1 MRAVISVIG
10 SDTVGIIAE
19 VSSLCK
25 KYNLNILDITQSVL
39 QDLFAMIML
48 VDIKDASAH
57 IAEIREA
64 FQKYGEE
71 NHLSVHVMHED
82 IFNSMHKI

>member
-19 VSSLCK
+19 VSALCK

-48 VDIKDASAH
+48 VDISNSSAP
-57 IAEIREA
+57 ITEIRQSFED
-64 FQKYGEE
+64 YGKE
-71 NHLSVHVMHED
+71 NSLSVHVMHED
-82 IFNSMHKI
+82 IFNSMHRI